1 MPQAE
6 NNSLRW
12 HVEDEHF
19 ASRSP
24 QRALAAGAPGAFV
37 LVIADGLA
45 VAFGGESR
53 RRGLTLRIAC
63 ETAVGTTQVI
73 GQAIMAQR
81 HNRSCLRRGSHH
93 REKCKCGKSDCRGNR
108 NFLNRAHD
116 RGPSVAL
123 PNSEMGFDTHKIDY
137 KKIHFGRRRRR
148 GRRSR

>member
-63 ETAVGTTQVI
+63 ETAVGATQVI

-81 HNRSCLRRGSHH
+81 HNRPSLRRGSRH
-93 REKCKCGKSDCRGNR
+93 REECKCGKSDCRGNR
-108 NFLNRAHD
+108 NFLNRSHG
-116 RGPSVAL
+116 RSPS
-123 PNSEMGFDTHKIDY
+123 
-137 KKIHFGRRRRR
+137 
-148 GRRSR
+148 